1 MNQTT
6 PSDPEIEVVERT
18 TQQHIRYFEE
28 TDSRCRGMQLPDG
41 LMLRFNLAGTLY
53 FYLRTGVGDGKITS
67 RVFAS
72 DSPYEREKAFI
83 GAVATPMFA
92 ELADYEH
99 LRKVEKLVRSWVE
112 FVTSSCQTLA
122 LETLEAKDVRPLAE
136 AEILH
141 DRLVATGRGAVGS
154 TIHTVVN

>member
-1 MNQTT
+1 MARHGVSEVHRPRRLERNLVSQTT
-6 PSDPEIEVVERT
+6 PSNPEIEVVERT

-112 FVTSSCQTLA
+112 FVTSSA
-122 LETLEAKDVRPLAE
+122 DPERPFSTFE
-136 AEILH
+136 MG
-141 DRLVATGRGAVGS
+141 GRS
-154 TIHTVVN
+154 E